1 MCGELQHFF
10 GYSTPSAGGNFTPHL
25 STSLF
30 SWFHF
35 QFIENSGLECCESNK
50 QLNWCITHFSIQIRT
65 SLANNNL
72 RLKMKM
78 KIFQFDVCAFMDHF
92 IQTATVPT
100 KINQPLPHWL
110 DSLTI
115 PFLSFMNDFG
125 SFCLNSLVVAT
136 LNNTRRT
143 LNLLLWG
150 LSTQTPITALET
162 YQTLQNLYCI
172 ILTFLALKRSF
183 YTIFKSS
190 VHWETSATTSII
202 SLKPP
207 C

>member
-50 QLNWCITHFSIQIRT
+50 QLNWCITHFSIRIRT

-125 SFCLNSLVVAT
+125 SFLFKFFSSCDPQQHSPYSQPIIV
-136 LNNTRRT
+136 RT
-143 LNLLLWG
+143 LHSNTHNNSRNLPNSTKFILYYLDI
-150 LSTQTPITALET
+150 LSIKT
-162 YQTLQNLYCI
+162 I
-172 ILTFLALKRSF
+172 ILYDF
-183 YTIFKSS
+183 
-190 VHWETSATTSII
+190 
-202 SLKPP
+202 
-207 C
+207 